1 MVTTATLEVIEQIH
15 NTVDEDPCLTER
27 EIADIKG
34 ISDVRYLRILLGEL
48 RMEKIIGKLLTH
60 SLTIQ
65 QKLI

>member
-34 ISDVRYLRILLGEL
+34 ISDVDISEFYLENYVWKR
-48 RMEKIIGKLLTH
+48 
-60 SLTIQ
+60 
-65 QKLI
+65 